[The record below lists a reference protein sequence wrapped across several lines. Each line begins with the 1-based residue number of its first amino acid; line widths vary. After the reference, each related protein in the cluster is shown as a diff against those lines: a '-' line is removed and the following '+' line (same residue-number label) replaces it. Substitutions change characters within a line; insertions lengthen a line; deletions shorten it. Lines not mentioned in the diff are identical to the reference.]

1 VDEVKDDL
9 LEAAERQQVVVA
21 HEVHKT
27 TGGGDEDVASHLE
40 LLALVL
46 GGSTTVDDARAQH
59 SAVAETASLIEDLAS
74 KLAGGA
80 DDQHERL
87 SADTVGRGIV
97 AGRVRARSSK
107 LTGLAHELGQDGKK
121 ESRSLAG
128 AWMMS
133 VIFSA
138 GADAEMTY
146 QSVQCRRRHVQTGQQ
161 ECRTPEWELD
171 DRTDRA

>member
-46 GGSTTVDDARAQH
+46 GGSTTVDDARSQH
-59 SAVAETASLIEDLAS
+59 SAVAETASLIEDLAG

-80 DDQHERL
+80 DDQHQRL
-87 SADTVGRGIV
+87 SADAVSGGVV
-97 AGRVRARSSK
+97 AGWVGARCSK
-107 LTGLAHELGQDGKK
+107 LAGLAHQLGEDGQ
-121 ESRSLAG
+121 EEGSSLA
-128 AWMMS
+128 
-133 VIFSA
+133 
-138 GADAEMTY
+138 
-146 QSVQCRRRHVQTGQQ
+146 
-161 ECRTPEWELD
+161 
-171 DRTDRA
+171 RA